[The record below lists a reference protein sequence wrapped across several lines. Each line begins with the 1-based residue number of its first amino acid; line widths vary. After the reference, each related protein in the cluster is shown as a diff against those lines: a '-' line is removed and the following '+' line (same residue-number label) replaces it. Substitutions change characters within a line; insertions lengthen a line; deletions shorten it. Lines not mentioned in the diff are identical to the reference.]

1 MSYPES
7 HLDLLAAPGVGI
19 LSTHT
24 PNGLIQSTAI
34 WYLLDDDGEL
44 KISVSSAR
52 KKSRNLQDDP
62 TATFFLLDPANPY
75 RFIEVRGTSTV
86 TLDEGF
92 AFRDKVSAKYGTD
105 MATFDQPGDVRYV
118 VTLTPDRVNAQ

>member
-7 HLDLLAAPGVGI
+7 HLDLLNAPGVGI

-44 KISVSSAR
+44 KISVSDAR
-52 KKSRNLQDDP
+52 KKVRNLQDDS
-62 TATFFLLDPANPY
+62 TATFFLLDPANPF
-75 RFIEVRGTSTV
+75 RFIEVRGTSNVTV
-86 TLDEGF
+86 DEGY
-92 AFRDKVSAKYGTD
+92 AFRSKVGAKYGTD
-105 MATFDQPGDVRYV
+105 MATFDTPDAVRYV
-118 VTLTPDRVNAQ
+118 ITLIPATVTAQ